1 MTAKF
6 NETTFKSLYP
16 EPGTNTGA
24 KGGKAIEYKSQ
35 DSEYRVYIPGKDDK
49 KSTVKAEA
57 GDKLCVTLSQDHNIR
72 GSTDDH
78 SETYLLFDGSGK
90 LVELSHDFKITEG
103 SAFQIP
109 SWVPKTLDIGVEL
122 LGAAGALETAGI
134 SEAVAQEVVADINS
148 FCETF
153 NKIMGRLNKI
163 GEDGGRLNFPAEICH
178 NMNKASVSVTG

>member
-6 NETTFKSLYP
+6 DADTFKSLYP
-16 EPGTNTGA
+16 GA
-24 KGGKAIEYKSQ
+24 KTDAKGNAAIEYKSQ

-49 KSTVKAEA
+49 KSTLKDE
-57 GDKLCVTLSQDHNIR
+57 GGGKLRVTLSQDHNIK

-78 SETYLLFDGSGK
+78 SSTYLLFDGSGG
-90 LVELSHDFKITEG
+90 LIELSHDFQITDG

-109 SWVPKTLDIGVEL
+109 SWIPKTLDIAVEL

-134 SEAVAQEVVADINS
+134 SEVVAQEVVADINS
-148 FCETF
+148 FCDTF